1 MSDTWLCVRIYFCT
15 GYSDMAGE
23 RRAIKERVVSELRHM
38 AVALR
43 IRIVDVDLR
52 PGLAPHQLRALGPNT
67 LGPIISEIQSC
78 LPFFVAVVGHQYGA
92 ELEQYLVP
100 SDPEFA
106 WVQNYPQGRSMLELE
121 IFAGALRDAP
131 RSIGCIFLRSDSSI
145 ESPDFKAV
153 TDQCTPQYQIVIF
166 LVCHSHIMFQRAR
179 FCNHEGISKFPSEKT
194 DLKIGA
200 MYLSATPSASKKMR
214 NLRAALQSVFPDCYK
229 CEPPPFNQCMHA
241 HI

>member
-43 IRIVDVDLR
+43 VRIVDVDLR
-52 PGLAPHQLRALGPNT
+52 PGLTPHQLRALGPNS

-106 WVQNYPQGRSMLELE
+106 WVQSYPQGRSMLELE
-121 IFAGALRDAP
+121 IFAGALRDAQ
-131 RSIGCIFLRSDSSI
+131 RSIGCIFLRNDSSI
-145 ESPDFKAV
+145 ESPAFRAV
-153 TDQCTPQYQIVIF
+153 TDQCTPK
-166 LVCHSHIMFQRAR
+166 
-179 FCNHEGISKFPSEKT
+179 SKCPSPCLPFSLYVST
-194 DLKIGA
+194 
-200 MYLSATPSASKKMR
+200 R
-214 NLRAALQSVFPDCYK
+214 QVLQS
-229 CEPPPFNQCMHA
+229 
-241 HI
+241 